1 MVIVGNVLFLNVRMS
16 VFMSSMAGFVLNLFV
31 RKSRFRK
38 IMIENHTMKTERE
51 SVSIKGQHFS
61 LSLLS
66 T

>member
-51 SVSIKGQHFS
+51 CFN
-61 LSLLS
+61 
-66 T
+66 